1 MNKRNDWENL
11 LELANKDLARQ
22 KISISIT
29 CPEEEG
35 FYRCDILQDGIV
47 VETYAENFYE
57 EELSDLITEAWHY
70 VNSKIL

>member
-35 FYRCDILQDGIV
+35 FYQCDILQDGIV

-70 VNSKIL
+70 VNEKIL